1 MVKFARYQAAPQ
13 SLPATDEL
21 ALLDATEDLLLDLLE
36 ATDDLLL
43 DLLELFDDTGVDDVV
58 APSQLPSSFHSCH

>member
-36 ATDDLLL
+36 ATDDLL
-43 DLLELFDDTGVDDVV
+43 ELFAEDAGVDDVA
-58 APSQLPSSFHSCH
+58 APSQLPSNFHSCH